1 MKTNRSFVFFT
12 IVLLLVISL
21 SACTKSA
28 SKGSTAT
35 PAGQTTPL
43 ADATGVID
51 TLILAST
58 QTAMVAGSVPTA
70 VMDIT
75 PQATEIVVVA
85 PPTEMPTPMPT
96 AVSAALPTPELVVP
110 ASYTLHS
117 GEFPFCIARRF
128 NVNPTDLLNINNLG
142 GGTYYAGMVL
152 KIPQNG
158 RTFPGNR
165 TLRAHPTTYTAKAG
179 DTVYSVACLFG
190 DVSPEAIIAANA
202 LQAPYKLTSGQ
213 ILNIP

>member
-1 MKTNRSFVFFT
+1 MKTNRSFAFFT
-12 IVLLLVISL
+12 IALLLVISL
-21 SACTKSA
+21 SACTKPA
-28 SKGSTAT
+28 SKAPTAT

-58 QTAMVAGSVPTA
+58 QTAAAGAILPTP

-75 PQATEIVVVA
+75 PQATEIVIA
-85 PPTEMPTPMPT
+85 PPTAIPTPIPT
-96 AVSAALPTPELVVP
+96 VVSAALPTPVLSVP
-110 ASYTLHS
+110 ANYTLHA

-128 NVNPTDLLNINNLG
+128 NINPADLLNINNLG

-158 RTFPGNR
+158 RPFPGER
-165 TLRAHPTTYTAKAG
+165 ALRAHPTTYTAKAG
-179 DTVYSVACLFG
+179 DSIYSVACLFG

-202 LQAPYKLTSGQ
+202 LQDPYKLTAGQ